1 MPQSDKPS
9 KSASQPQTALD
20 PLAKMKETFEQ
31 FLSSFHAQDAHPGAA
46 LIKPLELD
54 AQKLQGLQSEFIER
68 ATKLWNDSLSDSIQ
82 IKDRRFSSEAW
93 AQQPS
98 SKFVAAMY
106 LLSGEFLQKM
116 VHAVKADEKTQA
128 RLSFAVEQYVALTSP
143 SNFLPLNPEAMKKA
157 LDSDGLSISKGL
169 QNLLHDLQQGHVS
182 MTDESVFAVG
192 KNVALTS
199 GQVVFE
205 NPYFQL
211 IEFAPLSDKVFEKPL
226 LLVPPC
232 INKYYILDLKP
243 ENSLIRHAVANGHR
257 TFVVSWCNPKEDMAH
272 ATWDDYI
279 EHVVLKAIE
288 VTQSIGASKT
298 INALGFC
305 VGGTLLSTALG
316 VLAAKGEQP
325 VASLTLLTTLVDF
338 SNTGVLDV
346 FIDENMVKF
355 RELQYANGGLMSGK
369 DMAQTFSFLRPND
382 LVWNYVVNNYL
393 KGESPP
399 PFDLLYWNSDAT
411 NLPGP
416 LYAWY
421 LRNMY
426 LENLLK
432 EPGALTVCGEALDL
446 SQIKAPV
453 YIYGSREDHIVPI
466 DAAYAST
473 QIFKGKKRFVMGASG
488 HIAGVINPPASKK
501 RSHWVS
507 AKATFPSDLQGWVAS
522 SKEVPG
528 SWWDDWMGWLS
539 QYAGKPVQAPKKQ
552 GNKIFKP
559 LEPAPGRYVAVK
571 V

>member
-54 AQKLQGLQSEFIER
+54 TQKLQGLQSEFIER

-106 LLSGEFLQKM
+106 LLNGEFLQKM

-143 SNFLPLNPEAMKKA
+143 SNFLPLNPDAMKKA

-169 QNLLHDLQQGHVS
+169 QNLLHDVQQGHVS

-272 ATWDDYI
+272 ATWDEYI

>member
-1 MPQSDKPS
+1 MPQSDKPT
-9 KSASQPQTALD
+9 KSATEPLKPSD
-20 PLAKMKETFEQ
+20 PLAQMRASFEQ
-31 FLSSFHAQDAHPGAA
+31 FLSNFNAKDAHQA
-46 LIKPLELD
+46 LPAIKPLELD
-54 AQKLQGLQSEFIER
+54 AQKLQALQRDFIER
-68 ATKLWNDSLSDSIQ
+68 ATKLWNDSLNDSIEL
-82 IKDRRFSSEAW
+82 KDRRFNTDAW
-93 AQQPS
+93 AKQPS

-106 LLSGEFLQKM
+106 LLNGEFLQKM
-116 VHAVKADEKTQA
+116 VEAVKADEKTQA

-157 LDSDGLSISKGL
+157 IDSDGLSISKGL
-169 QNLLHDLQQGHVS
+169 QNLLHDVQQGHVS

-316 VLAAKGEQP
+316 VLAAKGQQP

-446 SQIKAPV
+446 SQIKAPL

-473 QIFKGKKRFVMGASG
+473 KIFKGKKRFVMGASG

-507 AKATFPSDLQGWVAS
+507 AKATFPSDLQDWVANA
-522 SKEVPG
+522 KEMPG
-528 SWWDDWMGWLS
+528 SWWDDWMHWLS

-552 GNKIFKP
+552 GNKVHKP
-559 LEPAPGRYVAVK
+559 IEPAPGRYVAVK

>member
-93 AQQPS
+93 ARQPS

-106 LLSGEFLQKM
+106 LLNGEFLQKM

-169 QNLLHDLQQGHVS
+169 QNLLHDVQQGHVS

>member
-106 LLSGEFLQKM
+106 LLNGEFLQEM

-169 QNLLHDLQQGHVS
+169 QNLLHDVQQGHVS

>member
-106 LLSGEFLQKM
+106 LLNGEFLQKI

-169 QNLLHDLQQGHVS
+169 QNLLHDVQQGHVS

-272 ATWDDYI
+272 ATWDEYI

>member
-9 KSASQPQTALD
+9 KSASQPQAALD

-106 LLSGEFLQKM
+106 LLNGEFLQKM

-169 QNLLHDLQQGHVS
+169 QNLLHDVQQGHVS

-272 ATWDDYI
+272 ATWDEYI

>member
-106 LLSGEFLQKM
+106 LLNGEFLQKM

-169 QNLLHDLQQGHVS
+169 QNLLHDVQQGHVS

-272 ATWDDYI
+272 ATWDEYI

>member
-93 AQQPS
+93 ARQPS

-106 LLSGEFLQKM
+106 LLNGEFLQKM

-169 QNLLHDLQQGHVS
+169 QNLLHDVQQGHVS

-416 LYAWY
+416 LYGWY

>member
-1 MPQSDKPS
+1 MK
-9 KSASQPQTALD
+9 AS
-20 PLAKMKETFEQ
+20 FEQ
-31 FLSSFHAQDAHPGAA
+31 FLSNFNAQDSHQA
-46 LIKPLELD
+46 LSAIKPLELD
-54 AQKLQGLQSEFIER
+54 AQKLQELQSDFIER
-68 ATKLWNDSLSDSIQ
+68 ATKLWNDSLNDSIQ
-82 IKDRRFSSEAW
+82 LKDRRFSSDAW
-93 AQQPS
+93 AKQPS
-98 SKFVAAMY
+98 SKFVAALY
-106 LLSGEFLQKM
+106 LLNGEFLQKM
-116 VHAVKADEKTQA
+116 VQAVKADEKTQA
-128 RLSFAVEQYVALTSP
+128 RLSFAVEQYVALSAP
-143 SNFLPLNPEAMKKA
+143 SNYLPLNPDAMKKA

-169 QNLLHDLQQGHVS
+169 QNLLHDVQQGHVS

-211 IEFAPLSDKVFEKPL
+211 IEFAPLSEKVFEKPL

-288 VTQSIGASKT
+288 VTQSVAASKT

-316 VLAAKGEQP
+316 VLAAKGQQP

-355 RELQYANGGLMSGK
+355 RELQYAKGGLMSGK

-432 EPGALTVCGEALDL
+432 EPGALSVCGEPLDL

-473 QIFKGKKRFVMGASG
+473 KIFKGKKRFVMGASG

-501 RSHWVS
+501 RSHWIS
-507 AKATFPSDLQGWVAS
+507 TKAIFPSDLQSWVAGA
-522 SKEVPG
+522 KEIPG
-528 SWWDDWMGWLS
+528 SWWDDWTNWLS
-539 QYAGKPVQAPKKQ
+539 QHAGVLVQAPKKQ
-552 GNKIFKP
+552 GNKVYKP
-559 LEPAPGRYVAVK
+559 IEPAPGRYVAVK